1 MASRMAHGYVARS
14 IGFGL
19 LAAMCGCS
27 APSLDVTPRVM
38 WLDLEGELGASTG
51 AISGTTS
58 WDRIGLDEE
67 PTAPAIRGDLHA
79 GPLDLT
85 VDAMAV
91 GFEGT
96 GETDA
101 QLDLDGVTI
110 PIATTVDSE
119 LDLAAL
125 RLTSTWDL
133 VPGELVTIG
142 VGVGLAVV
150 DVSARIENTGNGDT
164 IESDEIVPLPY
175 GAVRIG
181 LDLGALEFEGLGSI
195 LAVDVG
201 DSEASYLDV
210 DALAR
215 WRILGGEDR
224 VNLSIAAGYRFSDIE
239 IEYDDGSETVRIDA
253 QLSGPWVGATITF

>member
-1 MASRMAHGYVARS
+1 
-14 IGFGL
+14 
-19 LAAMCGCS
+19 
-27 APSLDVTPRVM
+27 M
-38 WLDLEGELGASTG
+38 WLDLEGEIGASTG
-51 AISGTTS
+51 SISGTTS
-58 WDRIGLDEE
+58 WDAIGLDEE
-67 PTAPAIRGDLHA
+67 PTVPAVRGDLHA

-85 VDAMAV
+85 VDALAV

-96 GETDA
+96 GETEA
-101 QLDLDGVTI
+101 QLELDGVTI
-110 PIATTVDSE
+110 PVATTVDSE

-133 VPGELVTIG
+133 VPSELVTIG

-150 DVSARIENTGNGDT
+150 DVSARIENTGNGET
-164 IESDEIVPLPY
+164 IDSDEIVPLPY

-181 LDLGALEFEGLGSI
+181 LDLGALEFEGLGSV

-224 VNLSIAAGYRFSDIE
+224 VNLSLAAGYRFSDIE